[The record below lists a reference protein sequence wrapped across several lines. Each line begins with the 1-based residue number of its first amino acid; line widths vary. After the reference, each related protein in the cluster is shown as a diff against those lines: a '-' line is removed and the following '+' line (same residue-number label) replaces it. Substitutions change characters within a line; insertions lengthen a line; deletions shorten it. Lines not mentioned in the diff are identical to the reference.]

1 VTAQCE
7 PDGHCI
13 TCSDEG
19 LPMRVLGCGSTGVAS
34 CIDDD
39 GRWSLVMVDLLDR
52 VEPGDEVLVHAGVA
66 LMRLDQAV
74 PA

>member
-1 VTAQCE
+1 MTAHCE

-34 CIDDD
+34 CIDEN
-39 GRWSLVMVDLLDR
+39 GQWNLVMTDLLDR
-52 VEPGDEVLVHAGVA
+52 VASTRSP
-66 LMRLDQAV
+66 
-74 PA
+74 